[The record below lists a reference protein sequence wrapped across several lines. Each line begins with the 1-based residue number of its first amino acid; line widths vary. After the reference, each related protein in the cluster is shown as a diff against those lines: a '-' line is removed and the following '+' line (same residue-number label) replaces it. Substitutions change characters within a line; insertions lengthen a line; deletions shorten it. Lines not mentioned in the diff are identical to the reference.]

1 MSNPF
6 LNVLKELEEDEVVA
20 PQQGN
25 PFLSVLEEKEETAPV
40 ITSKP
45 EVIEQPRPET
55 GLGSPNIRP
64 QYPQGL
70 PAPTITE
77 EEYRRPAQQLSLFGE
92 EQEDNQTVAK
102 SFEFGRER
110 TQMGV
115 KNFMADLNQMMRER
129 TANTIFD
136 HPNVPGVDFPEW
148 MGPGVSKEIKQQK
161 NLEYAAEL
169 RRQAQEHEERMKAT
183 GFAPMS
189 FKEIEDFGDFL
200 TYAGTTA
207 GSSGYSMLYSMA
219 TLGLASPLL
228 LTAELNEN
236 LRELKD
242 LSNDERMALSM
253 TGGFMAGALENIGLG
268 VMVKGVPRELLARV
282 GIVEFTEMLSKH
294 WGGRIAQRFAESMIV
309 EGITEAG
316 QESVFMAAEAIGGK
330 EFQPGELATR
340 LQESFIGGATV
351 GGGTGLAFKTTE
363 EAVAATANMMRPDPP
378 EDLGVPDI
386 ALPETMDS
394 EAEYQRLQ
402 EERDK
407 IWERIEQLK
416 YPLDVD
422 PPEPEPRLPTQFD
435 AEPEPPQ
442 VEVKQPEIE
451 APKPVV
457 ADAPEAPVVKEPES
471 PKPIETKPPP
481 EIKPEPPKVEAP
493 KVPDAPE
500 LKAPKGL
507 YEKDPREI
515 KVKYIKDSERTLLE
529 GKPPKPDPEYR
540 SPDGRTEKEAID
552 LYKKAGFKFVNKREG
567 GTQFQNLTIF
577 SLNKDKSPGPNVTR
591 VGIRRY
597 DGRPSYSYTP
607 SGKDKGWYSSPTQRH
622 TEVYIGE
629 MTNSH
634 DFANDEDALAFLAE
648 NGVIDPQLVPEAPAK
663 PPEKKVE
670 EQEPTAAAFEAKK
683 KLAQSKNFELVTSTK
698 TLKQASKAL
707 QKFTSPENKAS
718 AVQVFK
724 LAGNEFGYSVVKYDE
739 RIPDPEYPNGK
750 LVERGHVLL
759 NVNNRP
765 YTEDEAL
772 VEFDSF
778 EEALDLAKK
787 LSGQEAQPEPEAPK
801 PKAKPQVAEPAP
813 APAPSGFQEVLDK
826 KGKPIPAKYQ
836 KMLRGAG
843 NLRVQGILF
852 ETGEYRDDIK
862 PDKKSREEARTAYL
876 PYTETGKTEL
886 QKLKELGFALGD
898 FKEEGGKGIRLTE
911 KGLEAI
917 KQISKKRSLQKDG
930 LPMDSYK
937 PPTLPSNVYANP
949 SRGGVMEGDYKGDPV
964 YSNGH
969 YLLLG
974 KYKGRLTKARQS
986 QPFNADPIFPDKFND
1001 SIAEPVGYHLDDDV
1015 KTFGRGKEGFYV
1027 HLKDGSQYATIQ
1039 GVYHDMFVK
1048 EFGENLKYR
1057 FDAKKGKSSPI
1068 GVYDGEKLSGL
1079 IMPID
1084 FEGRAG
1090 DYPPG
1095 VKKLLG
1101 IKKKKEKK
1109 DATMEGGDFDTS
1121 AQISFDNVGPEAKPE
1136 TKQRR
1141 PTGRS
1146 RTDDEMLNRK
1156 SAVFEQAYRDAGLD
1170 PDVAKNLPP
1179 KKQRKILADL
1189 VKKKFGFPF
1198 IQFSKDPE
1206 TGKKYNIR
1214 NDLDNLLTMYAQLQT
1229 MATVLQMPD
1238 SMIGLN
1244 GTLGLGLPGKSWG
1257 GYYAAFF
1264 NELGGKLSSSQTQTD
1279 LPTMEAPFI
1288 IMPTFA
1294 QVGKPNAFAHEWG
1307 HALDYHI
1314 LSRLGKGWSRGLSG
1328 RLRNLKKDESAYEA
1342 DIDSAD
1348 NPPLRELQLA
1358 MGEVMN
1364 SLFFNFDSIAS
1375 EIMELE
1381 QEIAKRELKHVRAG
1395 KKIGENEPKVLKD
1408 LRNDLNRVLEGAS
1421 KKKMN
1426 RSQYLEDVQTFTD
1439 EVKKKTG
1446 KDTDYWKRPT
1456 EMFARAWES
1465 YIAHLVTKA
1474 GAGTDFLTMS
1484 DAAYQLTLDE
1494 VSGSDI
1500 RLPLTHPQASE
1511 RHNIFIAFH
1520 RLVNAMRK
1528 LEMFEGPTAEMPE
1541 PNKTVD
1547 ILRYMQG
1554 QPEVGLFGES
1564 ATAENNATILSV
1576 KRQLE
1581 REKARPIDFADKSLM
1596 ERTFIKV
1603 HDQFLAPW
1611 VWTKRSTLF
1620 TLSKRYKGKPARK
1633 YIEEIISMV
1642 ADDPGGT
1649 RPTWSRPEAEGI
1661 GTFEEATGREVR
1673 RYANR
1678 YKRIVIQ
1685 HKVDQLGDGE
1695 LLMLRKLL
1703 TSDPKIMKM
1712 ALRNQLN
1719 PEILKAAGAFRN
1731 MLNDLYQYAK
1741 KAGVDIS
1748 FLDENAYLPRVLD
1761 TPLVW
1766 SKSDQFLYG
1775 SGGKTGA
1782 IPLFHDVIWA
1792 ETYGKEY
1799 DGSMDQL
1806 ENIYKLSG
1814 KQEFKHLW
1822 KDQGETDI
1830 AEMRSVVRKLR
1841 KLQKELEATKEMK
1854 PGIGNNMSKEDIRQQ
1869 KQRLKNEIKDLIKEN
1884 KPALKSAYDELRGE
1898 YAEMAGHDW
1907 FNRIKIM
1914 EGEDPAAHAPYG
1926 RFTERRVFPPE
1937 ADTYMAEFY
1946 KDADEAIRDYITNVI
1961 RKAEWEKRFGKSRVP
1976 QKEKLGIDN
1985 KPRDYLDYLLQEKL
1999 SKDVT
2004 SDDIRTIR
2012 SMVKFIAGMQE
2023 YVPDRSEKRMLD
2035 RIHAYGTMAMLPRAW
2050 MSAAME
2056 PVTAGIT
2063 AKSTIAGF
2071 KSLALTIEEL
2081 ISVGGDLTAG
2091 TDAAQRVRTR
2101 RHLAELLGI
2110 IDDPKTGLMMA
2121 NRLGGSYMDSPK
2133 YSSMMANFFRVT
2145 GLQGITNASRRS
2157 AMAIGATYIRQMAHN
2172 YLEPVGNT
2180 ETSKAKD
2187 KERHR
2192 QILSDFGVPLDNM
2205 DSFSEYL
2212 TNQENPLISVE
2223 ELIDTDGSLTAEGR
2237 IYAQVLGRFVDRSIQ
2252 DPKRVDRQKKAEE
2265 PYGRLVYGIQGF
2277 IASFSRNVL
2286 LAQAKQLKRNA
2297 ELTNFKAPEERKNM
2311 YQYVGQQ
2318 MLLPMV
2324 SLYVAHTLFNALRE
2338 RFTNPD
2344 RWEDEKKR
2352 GTLMEYLMW
2361 FGVSR
2366 SGFTGMAD
2374 PFYQALTS
2382 LKYQTDLV
2390 NILVGAS
2397 PSFFLREI
2405 EKELR
2410 LFINNSE
2417 KTVAAEY
2424 QALVGLY
2431 KIVIHTLTAMAIS
2444 NPGFGNRIRPYT
2456 KQFTDLT
2463 LMLGGQVITSPG
2475 ATHGVAREIIKQ
2487 AYGVDYYPGRGGR
2500 KKAGM
2505 DETGLLF

>member
-1 MSNPF
+1 MSNRF
-6 LNVLKELEEDEVVA
+6 LDALE
-20 PQQGN
+20 
-25 PFLSVLEEKEETAPV
+25 VLEENEVVTSQTGNRFLDNLQETAEIEEAQEAP
-40 ITSKP
+40 ITSQKP
-45 EVIEQPRPET
+45 QVIEQPRPET

-70 PAPTITE
+70 PAPRLTE
-77 EEYRRPAQQLSLFGE
+77 AEARPPQQLSLFGE

-115 KNFMADLNQMMRER
+115 KNFMADLNQMMTER

-148 MGPGVSKEIKQQK
+148 MGPGVSKEIKKQQ
-161 NLEYAAEL
+161 NQEYEAEL
-169 RRQAQEHEERMKAT
+169 RRQAKVHEERMKAT

-236 LRELKD
+236 LRELPD

-253 TGGFMAGALENIGLG
+253 TGGFMAGILENMGLG

-282 GIVEFTEMLSKH
+282 GIVEFTEMLAKH
-294 WGGRIAQRFAESMIV
+294 WPGRIAQRFAESMVV

-330 EFQPGELATR
+330 EFQPGELQAR
-340 LQESFIGGATV
+340 LLESAIGGMTV

-386 ALPETMDS
+386 ALPEPMDQ
-394 EAEYQRLQ
+394 EAPQ
-402 EERDK
+402 EQMAEPEIRDV
-407 IWERIEQLK
+407 EL
-416 YPLDVD
+416 
-422 PPEPEPRLPTQFD
+422 PEPEPRLPTQFD

-457 ADAPEAPVVKEPES
+457 ADAPEAPVVQEPER
-471 PKPIETKPPP
+471 PKPIETGPPP

-493 KVPDAPE
+493 EVPDAPDVE
-500 LKAPKGL
+500 
-507 YEKDPREI
+507 
-515 KVKYIKDSERTLLE
+515 
-529 GKPPKPDPEYR
+529 PPKVE
-540 SPDGRTEKEAID
+540 T
-552 LYKKAGFKFVNKREG
+552 
-567 GTQFQNLTIF
+567 
-577 SLNKDKSPGPNVTR
+577 
-591 VGIRRY
+591 
-597 DGRPSYSYTP
+597 
-607 SGKDKGWYSSPTQRH
+607 
-622 TEVYIGE
+622 
-629 MTNSH
+629 
-634 DFANDEDALAFLAE
+634 
-648 NGVIDPQLVPEAPAK
+648 EAPAK

-670 EQEPTAAAFEAKK
+670 EQEPTAEAFEAKK
-683 KLAQSKNFELVTSTK
+683 KLAKSKNFELVTSTK

-739 RIPDPEYPNGK
+739 RVPDPEYPNGK

-765 YTEDEAL
+765 YTEDEVL

-778 EEALDLAKK
+778 EEALDLAKQ
-787 LSGQEAQPEPEAPK
+787 LSGEKEFVSPGGLKRIKKLELGSGELKFQGPILTRKHIPVNITAEEYGRKINEMFQPLTSITLPKGKYKFGSAFHDTELTDEVLLPYIKKVINDNPEYKKFLNSNKDINQLPGAPHRAMLEIYRMMEYEETNNVKLKRPKTLQQLSKAQPEPEAPK
-801 PKAKPQVAEPAP
+801 PKAKPKVKEPAP
-813 APAPSGFQEVLDK
+813 APAPSGYQEVLDK
-826 KGKPIPAKYQ
+826 MGKPIPAKYQ

-974 KYKGRLTKARQS
+974 KYKGRLTKARQEK
-986 QPFNADPIFPDKFND
+986 PFNADPIFPDKFND

-1048 EFGENLKYR
+1048 EFGGNLKYR

-1141 PTGRS
+1141 PSGRS

-1229 MATVLQMPD
+1229 MASVLQMPD

-1328 RLRNLKKDESAYEA
+1328 RLRNLKKDDSAYEA

-1381 QEIAKRELKHVRAG
+1381 QQIAKRELKHVRAG

-1528 LEMFEGPTAEMPE
+1528 LEMFEGPTAEMP
-1541 PNKTVD
+1541 NQKDVVD
-1547 ILRYMQG
+1547 LLQFMGG
-1554 QPEVGLFGES
+1554 QPVVGLVGPE
-1564 ATAENNATILSV
+1564 ATADNNATIRAV
-1576 KRQLE
+1576 KRQLD
-1581 REKARPIDFADKSLM
+1581 RQKARPIDFADRSKL
-1596 ERTFIKV
+1596 ERTFIKL
-1603 HDQFLAPW
+1603 HDQYLAPW
-1611 VWTKRSTLF
+1611 IWTKRSTLF
-1620 TLSKRYKGKPARK
+1620 TISKRYRKPGSLDAHRT
-1633 YIEEIISMV
+1633 IEEIISMV

-1649 RPTWSRPEAEGI
+1649 RSTWSRPEVDGI
-1661 GTFEEATGREVR
+1661 GTFEEATTKEVR
-1673 RYANR
+1673 RYANMYRNIYDR
-1678 YKRIVIQ
+1678 YKIGE
-1685 HKVDQLGDGE
+1685 LGAGE

-1703 TSDPKIMKM
+1703 TSDPKTMKM
-1712 ALRNQLN
+1712 ALKGQLN
-1719 PEILKAAGAFRN
+1719 DDITKAAGAFRN
-1731 MLNDLYQYAK
+1731 MLNSLYQYAK

-1748 FLDENAYLPRVLD
+1748 YLDENAYLPRVLD
-1761 TPLVW
+1761 TPLVF
-1766 SKSDQFLYG
+1766 SDQDKFLRG

-1799 DGSMDQL
+1799 DGTVDQL

-1869 KQRLKNEIKDLIKEN
+1869 KQRLKNEIKDLIREN
-1884 KPALKSAYDELRGE
+1884 KPALKSAYDELRVE
-1898 YAEMAGHDW
+1898 YSEMAGQDW
-1907 FNRIKIM
+1907 LTRIQVM

-1926 RFTERRVFPPE
+1926 RFTERRVFPAE

-1946 KDADEAIRDYITNVI
+1946 KDADEAIRDYITNVV
-1961 RKAEWEKRFGKSRVP
+1961 RKAEWEKRFGNNRVP
-1976 QKEKLGIDN
+1976 DGKKFGPDN
-1985 KPRDYLDYLLQEKL
+1985 RQRDYLDYLLQEKL
-1999 SKDVT
+1999 VGKVN

-2012 SMVKFIAGMQE
+2012 EMVKLIAGMQN
-2023 YVPDRSEKRMLD
+2023 YVPGRQAKLGLD
-2035 RIHAYGTMAMLPRAW
+2035 RIHAYGTMFLLPRAVL
-2050 MSAAME
+2050 SAAME
-2056 PVTAGIT
+2056 PITTGIT
-2063 AKSTIAGF
+2063 AKSTLDGF

-2081 ISVGGDLTAG
+2081 ISVGGEFTAG
-2091 TDAAQRVRTR
+2091 TDSAQRVRTR
-2101 RHLAELLGI
+2101 RDLAALLGI
-2110 IDDPKTGLMMA
+2110 IDDPKVGMMMA
-2121 NRLGGSYMDSPK
+2121 NRLGGSFQDSPR
-2133 YSSMMANFFRVT
+2133 YAQQMSEFFRVT
-2145 GLQGITNASRRS
+2145 RLQGVTNASRRS
-2157 AMAIGATYIRQMAHN
+2157 AMTIGATYIKQMAQN
-2172 YLEPVGNT
+2172 YLDPAGDT
-2180 ETSKAKD
+2180 DQSKAKD

-2192 QILSDFGVPLDNM
+2192 QILADFGVPDEDM
-2205 DSFSEYL
+2205 DSFAEYMAK
-2212 TNQENPLISVE
+2212 QEDPMISPK
-2223 ELIDTDGSLTAEGR
+2223 ELVDTDGSLTAEGR
-2237 IYAQVLGRFVDRSIQ
+2237 IYAQVLGRFVDRSVQ
-2252 DPKRVDRQKKAEE
+2252 DPKKVDRQMKAEE
-2265 PYGRLVYGIQGF
+2265 PYGRMVYGIQGF
-2277 IASFSRNVL
+2277 IAAFSRNVL
-2286 LAQAKQLKRNA
+2286 IAAGKQTKRQWD
-2297 ELTNFKAPEERKNM
+2297 LTDVKAPEDQKVMMR
-2311 YQYVGQQ
+2311 YVGQQ
-2318 MLLPMV
+2318 LLMPMV
-2324 SLYVAHTLFNALRE
+2324 SLYIAHTLFNAFRE

-2352 GTLMEYLMW
+2352 GTLMGYLVGL
-2361 FGVSR
+2361 GVSR
-2366 SGFTGMAD
+2366 AGFTGLFD
-2374 PFYQALTS
+2374 PFYQAYSS

-2397 PSFFLREI
+2397 PSAFLREI
-2405 EKELR
+2405 ER
-2410 LFINNSE
+2410 VARVFVRNSQN
-2417 KTVAAEY
+2417 TVASEY
-2424 QALVGLY
+2424 QALVGTYRL
-2431 KIVIHTLTAMAIS
+2431 VIHTLTAMAIS
-2444 NPGFGNRIRPYT
+2444 NPGFGNMFRPYT
-2456 KQFTDLT
+2456 KQFTDYI
-2463 LMLGGQVITSPG
+2463 LMVMGQVVTSPG

-2487 AYGVDYYPGRGGR
+2487 TYGKVYYPGQGGR
-2500 KKAGM
+2500 KKGM